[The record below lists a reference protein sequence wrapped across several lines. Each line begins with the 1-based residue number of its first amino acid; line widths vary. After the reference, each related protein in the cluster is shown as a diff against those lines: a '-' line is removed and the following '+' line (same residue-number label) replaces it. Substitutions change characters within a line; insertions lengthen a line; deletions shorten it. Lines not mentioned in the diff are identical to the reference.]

1 MPMLIYVIKKVAIIQ
16 PSNVNNSFALII
28 SVGVVLMCFII
39 IIIYT
44 NKQEWTLIKNQKL
57 FPLFFG
63 CQVINLLLQR
73 IFFIPFF
80 IGFFSLLQSNNNG
93 TLRNYPDA
101 LVNEITINNYVYIPI
116 ASICLTVFS
125 VFIILNLLFFNDFK
139 PVTLIPWAA
148 PLNVSSTIQ
157 VVLKLILAIFFVF
170 DFGYI
175 VIKAILVLLIVITLI
190 ILRLVKPLY
199 HNQFFFNFETVLEGS
214 FLFNTICS
222 FIHIF
227 DLLKLS
233 YFSLSFQIL
242 TSIGI
247 GFIYLKIIVQIQTK
261 LVESNVNIKI
271 LNIITLLSL
280 LSLFI

>member
-1 MPMLIYVIKKVAIIQ
+1 
-16 PSNVNNSFALII
+16 
-28 SVGVVLMCFII
+28 
-39 IIIYT
+39 
-44 NKQEWTLIKNQKL
+44 
-57 FPLFFG
+57 
-63 CQVINLLLQR
+63 VINLLLQR